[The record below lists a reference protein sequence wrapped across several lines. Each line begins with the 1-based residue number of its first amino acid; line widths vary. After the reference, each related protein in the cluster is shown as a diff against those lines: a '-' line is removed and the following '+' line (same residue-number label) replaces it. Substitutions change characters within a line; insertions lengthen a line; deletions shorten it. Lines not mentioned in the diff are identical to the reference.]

1 MKLKSFGCSFIW
13 GSELPDVPI
22 PGHGHSELT
31 WPARLSRELNMPYEC
46 HAWPG
51 RGNFFIAKQVLDQ
64 LTTTTPEFYVI
75 NWTWIDRFDFVE
87 IENKD
92 QWQTLR
98 PGQGNHPHG
107 DFYYRNLHSE
117 LQDKLHS
124 LQSIKLVALEL
135 LAARQPFIMTYM
147 DDLIFDQR
155 WHTTPSMLTQQEFLK
170 PLMLHWHMTDR
181 VPETMNWAQW
191 AVQHGHPIT
200 ASNHLLESGH
210 ELIFRN
216 ILKRLRR
223 GKITTASEFAVHKI
237 KTP

>member
-13 GSELPDVPI
+13 GSELSDCII
-22 PGHGHSELT
+22 PGHAHSELT
-31 WPARLSRELNMPYEC
+31 WPALLSRELNMPYEC

-64 LTTTTPEFYVI
+64 LTTTTPELYVI

-87 IENKD
+87 IENNNT
-92 QWQTLR
+92 WQTLR
-98 PGQGNHPHG
+98 PGQHNHKHG

-117 LQDKLHS
+117 LRDKLHS

-155 WHTTPSMLTQQEFLK
+155 WHTTPGMLTQQEFLK
-170 PLMLHWHMTDR
+170 PLMLHWPD
-181 VPETMNWAQW
+181 VNWAQW
-191 AVQHGHPIT
+191 AVKQGHAIT
-200 ASNHLLESGH
+200 KSNHLLESGH
-210 ELIFRN
+210 ELVFRHV
-216 ILKRLRR
+216 LKRLQR
-223 GKITTASEFAVHKI
+223 GKITTASQFAVHKV